1 MFKGVYAEDITLE
14 ELIDKMANVKRME
27 VEINNHGAIY
37 KLTAYWVKDL
47 LRVDIKGDKDAKS

>member
-1 MFKGVYAEDITLE
+1 MFKGVCAGDITLE
-14 ELIDKMANVKRME
+14 ELMNRMANVKRME
-27 VEINNHGAIY
+27 MEINNHGAIY